1 MKRARLLLAAFAFTS
16 TPALAQEGKA
26 PAPSRAVL
34 SELSWMTG
42 RWIDDSGGNLSEE
55 IWSPPSG
62 DSMMGMWRYVAG
74 GQARIF
80 EILTVSVEP
89 AGIVLRL
96 RHFDPELVARED
108 KATPVELSLIGWT
121 PGEAVFEGPAV
132 GAPGNVRLTYRNPS
146 EDTLTSTL
154 EKDGKKQEFSFRRAK
169 PRPEKTR

>member
-1 MKRARLLLAAFAFTS
+1 MRKALLACAVA
-16 TPALAQEGKA
+16 ALAAASPAQTSA

-34 SELSWMTG
+34 SDLSWMSG

-55 IWSPPSG
+55 IWSAPSG
-62 DSMMGMWRYVAG
+62 DSMMGMWRYVSG

-80 EILTVSVEP
+80 EMLTISVEP

-132 GAPGNVRLTYRNPS
+132 GSRGLVRLTYRNPS

-169 PRPEKTR
+169 PRAEKTR